1 MEGFTA
7 EKVKVK
13 YPDLIKRAFQLFSKL
28 NFIRITCFSNSLAAN
43 EMNIFLI
50 RKKVMVIIFLKK
62 WGKKKLKHYSKIFH
76 LIKLKENYL
85 QTEGK

>member
-28 NFIRITCFSNSLAAN
+28 NFIRITYFSNSLAAN

-50 RKKVMVIIFLKK
+50 
-62 WGKKKLKHYSKIFH
+62 KKK
-76 LIKLKENYL
+76 
-85 QTEGK
+85 

>member
-28 NFIRITCFSNSLAAN
+28 NFIRITYFSNSLAAN

-62 WGKKKLKHYSKIFH
+62 WGKK
-76 LIKLKENYL
+76 N
-85 QTEGK
+85 

>member
-1 MEGFTA
+1 M
-7 EKVKVK
+7 K

-28 NFIRITCFSNSLAAN
+28 NFIRITDFSNSLAAN

-50 RKKVMVIIFLKK
+50 RKKSNGYHFPKEM
-62 WGKKKLKHYSKIFH
+62 GGKKLKHYSKIFH

>member
-1 MEGFTA
+1 M
-7 EKVKVK
+7 K

-28 NFIRITCFSNSLAAN
+28 NFIRITYFSNSLAAN

-50 RKKVMVIIFLKK
+50 RKKSNGYHFPKE
-62 WGKKKLKHYSKIFH
+62 LKHYSKIFH